1 MDKITNIKTDCLGT
15 LSFDGKF
22 AGMRKA
28 QEFIVYPIKKDEDAT
43 QIKIQS
49 DTRIGKIFLD
59 SGDVVLS
66 PSRQGGSYFVHMV
79 LAKKVDTLSKEELAG
94 LIFRLVQTAGESVG
108 NNNMNV
114 FTDNSGADKVKI

>member
-1 MDKITNIKTDCLGT
+1 MDKITNIKTNCLGT

-28 QEFIVYPIKKDEDAT
+28 QEFTVYPIKKDDDAT
-43 QIKIQS
+43 QITIQS

-66 PSRQGGSYFVHMV
+66 PSRQGGSYFVHMA

-94 LIFRLVQTAGESVG
+94 LIFRLVQTDGESVG
-108 NNNMNV
+108 NNIMNV